1 MTQTEGILA
10 WLKDGKSITAL
21 DALEQF
27 QCFLL
32 AARIADIRA
41 QGYTVHTEMVKT
53 RTGKKVASYSLG
65 ESPYSLDIHFE
76 KTAAK
81 DLAKLWTDVI
91 FKEGEKKDAAI
102 N

>member
-27 QCFLL
+27 QCFRL

-41 QGYTVHTEMVKT
+41 QGYTVHTDMVKT

-81 DLAKLWTDVI
+81 DLAKLWAKI
-91 FKEGEKKDAAI
+91 ILNEGEKKNATT